1 MEYLTY
7 KYRVSVPELLT
18 HSVHNSKIHLK
29 RVERARKPDYPHQPV
44 FFADQSLCGFEAQDS
59 MAGGISILIHSVYMF
74 DLIPHFILNHII
86 P

>member
-29 RVERARKPDYPHQPV
+29 RVERARKPDYPHQSV
-44 FFADQSLCGFEAQDS
+44 SFADQAYVGLMLKES
-59 MAGGISILIHSVYMF
+59 MAGDTDGVSHL
-74 DLIPHFILNHII
+74 
-86 P
+86 

>member
-44 FFADQSLCGFEAQDS
+44 SFADQSLCGFEAQES

-74 DLIPHFILNHII
+74 D
-86 P
+86 